1 MTPAARVRPV
11 SLQKAIPGWLVLLC
25 LALWLAALA
34 WARWLTLPDE
44 GRYAGVAWEMLR
56 SRSPMVPLLDGM
68 PYFHKPPLYYW
79 LAQLS
84 YALFGVHEFSARVP
98 SLIGAWSAGAG
109 LYAFVSRYRNVA
121 QARWAVAILGLM
133 PLFFGAAQFANMDM
147 LVASMITLCV
157 LAAADT
163 ALRREAGRPFR
174 AMSIATGVLAALA
187 VLAKGLIGLALP
199 GAIVLAWLLLRRD
212 WRGMRALLWVPAL
225 LAFALV
231 AVPWFWLMQA
241 KFPGFYHYF
250 FVYQHFERF
259 AQSGF
264 NNAQPFWFYVP
275 IVVGL
280 SLPWSIW
287 GASLF
292 TPGFWREADP
302 HGLRRLMAIWI
313 AVVMVFFSIP
323 QSKLIGYVLPV
334 FPPLALL
341 VSERLAPAW
350 AAGRRRWV
358 VIAAG
363 AAAVICLGAIIAAS
377 TNPRGS
383 AGPTMQALQREMRPQ
398 DGQIALHAL
407 PFDLGFYTQ
416 AEQPA
421 WIVDNWQ
428 DPEIPTRDNWRKELY
443 DAAQFDPVVGKRVLV
458 DNGDL
463 TPRLCAAA
471 DGARFWIWGRDDDAS
486 RYPAIAGVPARIA
499 GDQRAVWRID
509 IDAAFRQRM
518 CAGLPAAR

>member
-1 MTPAARVRPV
+1 MTPAAAVRPV
-11 SLQKAIPGWLVLLC
+11 SLQKAFPGWLVLLC

-79 LAQLS
+79 LAQIS

-121 QARWAVAILGLM
+121 QARWAVAILALM

-163 ALRREAGRPFR
+163 ALRRGAGRPFR

-225 LAFALV
+225 LAFAVV
-231 AVPWFWLMQA
+231 AVPWFWLMQV

-280 SLPWSIW
+280 SMPWSIW
-287 GASLF
+287 AVPLLK
-292 TPGFWREADP
+292 PAFWREADP
-302 HGLRRLMAIWI
+302 QGLRRLMAIWI

-341 VSERLAPAW
+341 ISERLAPSW
-350 AAGRRRWV
+350 ATGRRRGAIV
-358 VIAAG
+358 AASV
-363 AAAVICLGAIIAAS
+363 AVVICLGAIIVAS
-377 TNPRGS
+377 SNPRGS
-383 AGPTMQALQREMRPQ
+383 AGPTMQVLQGDMRPQ
-398 DGQIALHAL
+398 DGQVALHAL

-458 DNGDL
+458 ENGDL
-463 TPRLCAAA
+463 STRLCAAA

-499 GDQRAVWRID
+499 GDKRAVWRID

-518 CAGLPAAR
+518 CGGLPAAR

>member
-1 MTPAARVRPV
+1 MTPAAAVRPV
-11 SLQKAIPGWLVLLC
+11 SLQKAFPGWLVLLC

-79 LAQLS
+79 LAQIS

-109 LYAFVSRYRNVA
+109 LYVFVSRYRNVA
-121 QARWAVAILGLM
+121 QARWAVAILALM

-163 ALRREAGRPFR
+163 ALRRGAGRPFR

-212 WRGMRALLWVPAL
+212 WRGMRALLWAPAL
-225 LAFALV
+225 LAFAVV
-231 AVPWFWLMQA
+231 AVPWFWLMQV

-287 GASLF
+287 AVPLLK
-292 TPGFWREADP
+292 PAFWREADP
-302 HGLRRLMAIWI
+302 QGLRRLMAIWI

-341 VSERLAPAW
+341 ISERLAPAW
-350 AAGRRRWV
+350 ATGRRRGAIV
-358 VIAAG
+358 AASV
-363 AAAVICLGAIIAAS
+363 AVVICLGAIIVAS
-377 TNPRGS
+377 SNPRGS
-383 AGPTMQALQREMRPQ
+383 AGPTMQALQGDMRPQ
-398 DGQIALHAL
+398 DGQVALHAL

-458 DNGDL
+458 ENGDL
-463 TPRLCAAA
+463 TTRLCAAA

-499 GDQRAVWRID
+499 GDKRAVWRID

-518 CAGLPAAR
+518 CGGLPAAR